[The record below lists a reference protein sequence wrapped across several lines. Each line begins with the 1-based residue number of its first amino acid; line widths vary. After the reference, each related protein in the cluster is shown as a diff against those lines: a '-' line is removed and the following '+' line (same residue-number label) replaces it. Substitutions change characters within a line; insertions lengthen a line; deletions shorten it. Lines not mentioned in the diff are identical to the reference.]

1 MNKQDL
7 LIEYCITELVE
18 IIAEKQNIEYDK
30 AMNLLYNSEFF
41 SKLCDKETQLYRE
54 SSAYLYEIFQAA

>member
-18 IIAEKQNIEYDK
+18 MIAEEQNIEYDK
-30 AMNLLYNSEFF
+30 AMDLLYNSNFF
-41 SKLCDKETQLYRE
+41 NKLCDKETQLYRE